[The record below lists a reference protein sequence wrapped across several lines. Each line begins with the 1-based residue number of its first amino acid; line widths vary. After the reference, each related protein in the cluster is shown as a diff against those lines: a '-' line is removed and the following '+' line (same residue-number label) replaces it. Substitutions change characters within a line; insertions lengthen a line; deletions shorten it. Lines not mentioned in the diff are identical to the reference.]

1 VPMLSLFLLAKGG
14 GEEDNRLVTFCKRLY
29 RPVLQAAL
37 ARRGLVVASAVCL
50 LAGSLVLVP
59 RLGTEF
65 LPELNEG
72 DIWINIMLPP
82 GISVSETSRQ
92 LSRVRATIRTF
103 PEVASVISKAGRPE
117 DGTDPKMINM
127 AEFLVDVKPQSAWR
141 HGITK
146 PDLIAQMNSALGTLP
161 GIEPSFS
168 QPIRDNV
175 LESISQID
183 GQIV

>member
-1 VPMLSLFLLAKGG
+1 PVLRIALERRVAVLIVATGLLATSLT
-14 GEEDNRLVTFCKRLY
+14 LV
-29 RPVLQAAL
+29 
-37 ARRGLVVASAVCL
+37 S
-50 LAGSLVLVP
+50 

-72 DIWINIMLPP
+72 ALWINIMLPP

-92 LSRVRATIRTF
+92 LARIRTTLRRF
-103 PEVASVISKAGRPE
+103 PEVVTVISKAGRPE

-127 AEFLVDVKPQSAWR
+127 AELLVDVKPEAEWPKDVSKDQ
-141 HGITK
+141 
-146 PDLIAQMNSALGTLP
+146 LIAQMNTSLQTIP

-183 GQIV
+183 GQIVVK